1 MEVGAEG
8 KSVLGG
14 DDGAGGRG
22 GGRSCVGRGGKD
34 GASLAAFNAISPEG
48 GSSALGEYSSWFSL
62 CCFSSSTSSRICCK
76 KASASAS
83 SCSLASSSFDAYRS
97 SGAGSAI
104 GFGLFSRFTSFWLSL
119 AGKAR
124 FASAR
129 SRFASSVSSAFKV
142 YWSSVPSSARSSSIV
157 GDGGETSVSAGP
169 EQLVQLIPKVLLSF

>member
-14 DDGAGGRG
+14 DGGADRRG
-22 GGRSCVGRGGKD
+22 GERSCVGRGGKD
-34 GASLAAFNAISPEG
+34 GASLAAFNAISLG
-48 GSSALGEYSSWFSL
+48 GSSALGEDSSSL
-62 CCFSSSTSSRICCK
+62 PSCCFSSSTSSRICCK
-76 KASASAS
+76 KASASVS
-83 SCSLASSSFDAYRS
+83 SSSLASSSFDAYRS

-129 SRFASSVSSAFKV
+129 SRFASSISSAFKV

-169 EQLVQLIPKVLLSF
+169 EQLVQLMLKVLLSF